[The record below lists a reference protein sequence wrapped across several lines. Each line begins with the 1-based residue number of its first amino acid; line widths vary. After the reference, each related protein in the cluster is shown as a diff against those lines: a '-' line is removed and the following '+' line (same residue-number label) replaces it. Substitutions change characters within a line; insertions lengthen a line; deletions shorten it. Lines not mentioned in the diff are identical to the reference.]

1 MVCASDDLVHDVHVF
16 RDAILLLD
24 HLVVV
29 LLGHPIYE
37 VDMAEVPTYRLW
49 LQGRRLH
56 HLLHHR
62 RPAVVLL
69 GDDYLIRVED
79 GNVLEPLAMFET

>member
-1 MVCASDDLVHDVHVF
+1 MVCTSDYLVHHVNVV
-16 RDAILLLD
+16 RDAILLFG
-24 HLVVV
+24 HLHVTLV
-29 LLGHPIYE
+29 GHPIYE
-37 VDMAEVPTYRLW
+37 VDMPEVPTYRLW
-49 LQGRRLH
+49 LQRRRLH